1 MTTWGLPEPTERDVK
16 DEVCAQYAAA
26 QQRHEEEA
34 GYSLSQG
41 DVDAWDRHL
50 MARDICARGW
60 AYEMLAP
67 VPRER

>member
-26 QQRHEEEA
+26 QRRHEEEA
-34 GYSLSQG
+34 SEALAAG
-41 DVDAWDRHL
+41 DVDGWDRHL
-50 MARDICARGW
+50 MARDMAARAW
-60 AYEMLAP
+60 ASEMLAP